1 MARPKLP
8 GHKLSGPSGRN
19 SGNDPAPV
27 LVIGLGRFGT
37 AVAESLLRLN
47 REVMAV
53 DEDPELVARWSEEL
67 THVVEADATDEEALH
82 QLGAGSFDHAVVAIG
97 ADIEAS
103 LLTVV
108 ALSEAGVKE
117 IWAKAITR
125 KHGQIL
131 ERVGAQH
138 VVYPETTMGER
149 VAHMVAGSMLDYLE
163 FEDGFA
169 IARTAAPEM
178 TWDKD
183 LAESSPRTH
192 YGVTIVGVKRVGED
206 FTYARPDTRIERRD
220 QLIVSGPTSKVERF
234 CSLSG
239 NG

>member
-1 MARPKLP
+1 
-8 GHKLSGPSGRN
+8 
-19 SGNDPAPV
+19 V
-27 LVIGLGRFGT
+27 LLIGLGRFGT

-47 REVMAV
+47 REVMAI
-53 DEDPELVARWSEEL
+53 DDDPDLVERWSDEL
-67 THVVEADATDEEALH
+67 THVAQADATDEHALQ
-82 QLGAGSFDHAVVAIG
+82 QLGAGDFTHAVVAIG

-103 LLTVV
+103 VLTVL
-108 ALSEAGVKE
+108 ALANAGVPD

-131 ERVGAQH
+131 ERVGAHH

-169 IARTAAPEM
+169 IARTSAPRM
-178 TWDKD
+178 TWDKA

-206 FTYARPDTRIERRD
+206 FTYARPDTLVQRHD
-220 QLIVSGPTSKVERF
+220 QLIVSGPTSKVEKF
-234 CSLSG
+234 CSLSDVAK
-239 NG
+239 